1 MKSARRQLP
10 LFPVDGSLAVP
21 LPKETVESADELLV
35 DLLIAIFEATREGTR
50 SQGVEGNGL

>member
-35 DLLIAIFEATREGTR
+35 DLLIAIFEATRED
-50 SQGVEGNGL
+50 